1 MIKFYQNNHSLLTI
15 STFSYKKT
23 LINYIFF
30 INNNHN
36 KNILEI
42 YFYNTE
48 NRKIIKINNSSKILI
63 LH

>member
-30 INNNHN
+30 INNNN